1 MSALGAQMVMLL
13 HLGFVLF
20 VALGWLLVL
29 RWPRVAWIHLPAVV
43 WGILVEAAGWICP
56 LTPLEN
62 ALRRRAG
69 QTAYSG
75 DFLDRYVVPLLYPED
90 LTRGMQIGLA
100 LVVVVVNG
108 LAYGWLI
115 ARSRRGRGQ

>member
-1 MSALGAQMVMLL
+1 MLL
-13 HLGFVLF
+13 HLGFVLL
-20 VALGWLLVL
+20 VALGWILVL